1 MNSYFATVE
10 QQANPGLRGRPVAVL
25 GSKAKRTIIVAASVE
40 AKEYGVKTGTKIE
53 DATLLCPKLVMVYG
67 EPRKYSHVTKK
78 FIQIFE
84 DYTDKV
90 EIFSIDEAF
99 LDVTK
104 TAHLFGGAESVAM
117 EIKKRIRQEIGDWL
131 SCSIGISSNKF
142 LAKLGSDLH
151 KPDGLT
157 VITPDNK
164 DEILLSLPLGQYCG
178 IGRRT
183 LARLATLGI
192 KTTKDLRDYPETLLV
207 KELGLISGRKLK
219 RMASGLCRDTV
230 KSWRERDPAKSFSCS
245 RTLNRDVVKKEEIKK
260 QIYFLFE
267 RVAKKLRDEGYWT
280 KEVGLWLRFKDFS
293 GTGKTFKMG
302 KWSQDGL
309 ELYLEAVKILNKIN
323 PCQPVRAVGV
333 YAGQVQLNKNVPQ
346 SFLSEDKTNERILS
360 AMDAVNNRFG
370 EDIVTRATLSKT
382 KLKEVVSGMGRNK
395 FEV

>member
-10 QQANPGLRGRPVAVL
+10 QQANPGLRGKPVAVL

-40 AKEYGVKTGTKIE
+40 AKKCGVKTGTKVE
-53 DATLLCPKLVMVYG
+53 DATLLCPKIVMVYG

-104 TAHLFGGAESVAM
+104 TAHLFGGVESVAK

-131 SCSIGISSNKF
+131 SCSVGISSNKL
-142 LAKLGSDLH
+142 LAKIGSDLH

-157 VITPDNK
+157 IITPDNK
-164 DEILLSLPLGQYCG
+164 DEVLLSLPLGEYCG
-178 IGRRT
+178 IGWRT
-183 LARLATLGI
+183 SARLAMLGI
-192 KTTKDLRDYPETLLV
+192 KTAQDLRNYPETLLI
-207 KELGLISGRKLK
+207 KEFGLISGRKLK
-219 RMASGLCRDTV
+219 RMVFGLDNDTV
-230 KSWRERDPAKSFSCS
+230 KNWRERDPAKSFSCS
-245 RTLNRDVVKKEEIKK
+245 RTLNRDVVKKGELRR
-260 QIYFLFE
+260 QTYFLFE
-267 RVAKKLRDEGYWT
+267 KVAKKLRDEGYWT
-280 KEVGLWLRFKDFS
+280 KEIGLWLRFRDFS
-293 GTGKTFKMG
+293 GTGKTFRMG
-302 KWSQDGL
+302 RWSQDGL
-309 ELYLEAVKILNKIN
+309 ELYLEAVKILDKIN
-323 PCQPVRAVGV
+323 LYQPVRAVGV

-346 SFLSEDKTNERILS
+346 SFLIEDKTNERILS
-360 AMDAVNNRFG
+360 AMDAANNRFG
-370 EDIVTRATLSKT
+370 EDIVTRAVLSKT